1 MMLYLFLLAFL
12 LSIYFFASRKYVA
25 FLVSYFALMSK
36 MFMLNIGVSPIKET
50 DLCLLLS
57 FVLIPFVLSRN
68 KYGYS
73 FKNDTFAKI
82 VYVFIAFYLVEFFI
96 TIATGAEFVGNGL
109 KVIRGILMLMSYFV
123 FKAIPLENYK
133 KFLVIG
139 FWITLIQGVLF
150 YLQFLGINLLSGNFN
165 TESFNFSYGLNI
177 PTLTFF
183 YVFYVLKSS
192 YTHKYRYLLLAFF
205 MGILLLTFVRSMLI
219 AVIIGIAVFLLIN
232 KNRKQSISLLLVSL
246 LFLPIVFNAIDR
258 KSEASSSSVS
268 TIDDIKMIFSGVE
281 NLRRVDSNS
290 GTFSFRIGMFVERL
304 DYLIKHP
311 QYLLTGVGTIHED
324 SPKCYRRFRFYL
336 GTYSEERYF
345 EKCIIESGDIA
356 WVPIVL
362 RYGLL
367 GLFLHFYLFYYVMKV
382 GYKRQDFL
390 QILFPLFIVA
400 FILSFSGAYFEKP
413 LKLYEVCLYMAI
425 VWRTRKEKQ
434 LLFI

>member
-1 MMLYLFLLAFL
+1 MILYLYLLAFI

-25 FLVSYFALMSK
+25 FLVSFFALMSK

-68 KYGYS
+68 KHGYS

-281 NLRRVDSNS
+281 NLRRIDSNS
-290 GTFSFRIGMFVERL
+290 GTFSFRIGMFVERV

-324 SPKCYRRFRFYL
+324 SPKCYRRFSFYL

-434 LLFI
+434 LLFV

>member
-1 MMLYLFLLAFL
+1 
-12 LSIYFFASRKYVA
+12 
-25 FLVSYFALMSK
+25 MSK

-68 KYGYS
+68 KHGYS

-281 NLRRVDSNS
+281 NLRRIDSNS
-290 GTFSFRIGMFVERL
+290 GTFSFRIGMFVERV

-324 SPKCYRRFRFYL
+324 SPKCYRRFSFYL

-434 LLFI
+434 LLFV